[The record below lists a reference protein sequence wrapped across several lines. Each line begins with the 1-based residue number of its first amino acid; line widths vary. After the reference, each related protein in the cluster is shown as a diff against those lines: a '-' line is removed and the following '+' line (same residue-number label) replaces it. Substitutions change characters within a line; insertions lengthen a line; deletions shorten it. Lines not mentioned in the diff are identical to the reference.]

1 MKSDVEISVFL
12 APTWIHPKSRGTIRL
27 KSTDPFEHPSID
39 PRYLEEKK
47 DVEVF
52 TEGMY

>member
-1 MKSDVEISVFL
+1 MKSDAEISFFL
-12 APTWIHPKSRGTIRL
+12 LPTLIHPKSRGTIRL
-27 KSTDPFEHPSID
+27 KSTDPFDHPSID

-47 DVEVF
+47 DIEVF